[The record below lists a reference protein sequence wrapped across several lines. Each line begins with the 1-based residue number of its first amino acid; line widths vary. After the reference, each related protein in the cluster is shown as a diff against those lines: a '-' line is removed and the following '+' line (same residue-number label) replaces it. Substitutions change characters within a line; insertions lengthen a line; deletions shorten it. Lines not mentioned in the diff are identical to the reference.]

1 MVDKKIKNVLLL
13 SSLLF
18 PLVGCGSNPAP
29 SVTPLS
35 LKDFQEVASSLKN
48 NNATVTNSGGN
59 GSVYFYGD
67 NAYYVKSSN
76 SEAGVFYIDNEKTTY
91 TFVFDKDNNVSDIS
105 ALACSSDF
113 TPKSKMT
120 YFPYYLNYGL
130 TDYVEKN
137 GGVTTTNTYSLEYIA
152 AFAGYASYL
161 SDESKHTILTKG
173 DLLVTGS
180 LSTLTYSY
188 KYSGTE
194 IYRFTLTNIGTT
206 SNSDLHDYLV
216 GVKKVE
222 VREAWSSEDQTMI
235 NKIFG
240 GEVVIP
246 FTAGLST
253 ASFVDFM
260 SKRLVIKDFGEHAQD
275 VYDDYAYE
283 LLNTEGWEIDGERT
297 SSKVI
302 VYAKEKQAEDISNGK
317 EKVDY
322 AISIAYYSNDEI
334 VDASEKQRYGFGEF
348 IFWGD
353 TYCHPVSL
361 TDKDTFNSFMAKRLT
376 LANGEKALPD
386 FVDEGCPSY
395 SFKDVSASQLS
406 SYESKGQKTDFTNFI
421 MMDIEYTSD
430 TGASKALTGY
440 GSSLV
445 DAGYIDQEID
455 YSTKKYM
462 EFIKEDSKYEF
473 GFDVKLQ
480 VIPANET
487 DGVGA
492 MLRLVISF

>member
-137 GGVTTTNTYSLEYIA
+137 GGVTTTNTYS
-152 AFAGYASYL
+152 
-161 SDESKHTILTKG
+161 
-173 DLLVTGS
+173 
-180 LSTLTYSY
+180 Y

-297 SSKVI
+297 SSKVV

-348 IFWGD
+348 ILWGD

-430 TGASKALTGY
+430 TDASKALFKY
-440 GSSLV
+440 GSSLF
-445 DAGYIDQEID
+445 DAGYVDQEID

-480 VIPANET
+480 VIPANEA